1 MYCKERK
8 IAGKYNWET
17 PCIIR
22 CSDFRNVKMQK
33 SVSQVQVNVIL
44 CREGERKNS
53 LMFFKAK
60 SQNKFF
66 FFHFDLYFFIEVQ
79 LIYNVVLVSGV
90 QQSHSDIY
98 THIYSF
104 QILFHHRLSQGVDY
118 SSLCSMLVFLFY
130 I

>member
-33 SVSQVQVNVIL
+33 SVSQVQVNIIL
-44 CREGERKNS
+44 SREGERKNS

-66 FFHFDLYFFIEVQ
+66 FFHFDLNFF
-79 LIYNVVLVSGV
+79 Y
-90 QQSHSDIY
+90 
-98 THIYSF
+98 
-104 QILFHHRLSQGVDY
+104 
-118 SSLCSMLVFLFY
+118 
-130 I
+130 